1 MSAPAH
7 TRLGASSLILL
18 IVAFVA
24 AVILSNTLFK
34 GLRVDLTENNQY
46 TLSDGTKRILG
57 GIEEPVNLY
66 FFFSDQAT
74 ADVPS
79 LRDHATRV
87 REMLEEFADA
97 SRGKLKLELIDPVPF
112 SEEEDQAAQFGL
124 QDVQLAATPDPI
136 YLGLAGTNSIGDEEV
151 IPFFQPDRAET
162 LEYDI
167 AKLVS
172 GLAHPERT
180 VVGLVSGISMAG
192 DFDPQ
197 MQRMTPPWVVYEQA
211 RQMFEIR
218 DLGPSFESVPEDVS
232 VLWIVQ
238 PKNLSV
244 DTQYAIDQFVMR
256 GGRALIFV
264 DPLAAVDAT
273 VEPGMPQ
280 GMPPV
285 GQSSDLPALFKGWG
299 IAYEPQT
306 VVADAALALQLNAG
320 GGRPVRHYGY
330 LGIDPEHMSPSDVV
344 TTELGSMNAAMA
356 GALSAAEDSG
366 IGFEPLLTSSTD
378 AATLPASRFSFLPD
392 PSQLQQGFSASGDI
406 YVVAARITGTLKSA
420 FPDGAPAAEAPSNEP
435 EEGPAGVDA
444 EEPAADD
451 AEEPAANETEA
462 AADEDAS
469 DDAPE
474 DTAADGK
481 DDTHLAE
488 SSGPVNLVVVADVDL
503 LSDSLWVSVQNFF
516 GQQLATAFASNGAF
530 VVNAL
535 ESLAGSADLISVRS
549 RGSWSR
555 PFTRVDEL
563 QADAEARFLETE
575 QRLQQQLSETEQRL
589 GELQSTREDTGSL
602 LLTDEQQAEIDR
614 FIEQRAEIRKELR
627 AVQHG
632 LDEDIEALGTQ
643 LKILNIGLIPLLLT
657 FGTGFLLWRRRRRA
671 TP

>member
-1 MSAPAH
+1 MSAPVQH
-7 TRLGASSLILL
+7 RLGASSLILL
-18 IVAFVA
+18 LVAFVA
-24 AVILSNTLFK
+24 AVILSNTLLQ
-34 GLRVDLTENNQY
+34 GLRVDLTENNMY

-57 GIEEPVNLY
+57 GIDEPINLY

-87 REMLEEFADA
+87 REMLEEFEEA
-97 SRGKLKLELIDPVPF
+97 SDGKLKLEVIDPVPF

-124 QDVQLAATPDPI
+124 QDVQLSSTTDPI
-136 YLGLAGTNSIGDEEV
+136 YLGLAGTNSVGDEE
-151 IPFFQPDRAET
+151 IITFFQPERAET
-162 LEYDI
+162 LEYDL

-172 GLAHPERT
+172 SLAHPEQT
-180 VVGLVSGISMAG
+180 IVGLVSGVSMSG
-192 DFDPQ
+192 GFDPQ
-197 MQRMTPPWVVYEQA
+197 MQRMTPAWVVYQQA
-211 RQMFEIR
+211 QQMFEIR
-218 DLGPSFESVPEDVS
+218 NLGSSFESVPEDVS
-232 VLWIVQ
+232 LLWIVQ

-264 DPLAAVDAT
+264 DPLAAVDAM

-299 IAYEPQT
+299 ISYEPQT

-330 LGIDPEHMSPSDVV
+330 LGIDAEHMSSNDVV
-344 TTELGSMNAAMA
+344 TMELGSMNTAMA
-356 GALSAAEDSG
+356 GALAAADDKG
-366 IGFEPLLTSSTD
+366 ITLEPLYTSSTD
-378 AATLPASRFSFLPD
+378 AATMPASRFSFMAD
-392 PSQLQQGFSASGDI
+392 PTQLQQGFAPVDKEF
-406 YVVAARITGTLKSA
+406 VLAARITGTLKSA
-420 FPDGAPAAEAPSNEP
+420 FPDGAPATQAPTNETT
-435 EEGPAGVDA
+435 EGTDADAADEVDA
-444 EEPAADD
+444 EAD
-451 AEEPAANETEA
+451 AETDEA
-462 AADEDAS
+462 AAAPGDDSASSGESDAEAG
-469 DDAPE
+469 DDA
-474 DTAADGK
+474 G
-481 DDTHLAE
+481 HLAE
-488 SSGPVNLVVVADVDL
+488 SSGPVNVVIVADVDM
-503 LSDSLWVSVQNFF
+503 LSDSLWVAVQNFF
-516 GQQLATAFASNGAF
+516 GQQVATAFASNGAF

-589 GELQSTREDTGSL
+589 GELQASREDTGSL
-602 LLTDEQQAEIDR
+602 LLTDEQQSEIDR
-614 FIEQRAEIRKELR
+614 FVEQRADIRKELR

-632 LDEDIEALGTQ
+632 LDEDIEALGTR
-643 LKILNIGLIPLLLT
+643 LKVINIGLVPLILT
-657 FGTGFLLWRRRRRA
+657 IGTAFLLWRRRRRA

>member
-1 MSAPAH
+1 M
-7 TRLGASSLILL
+7 AS
-18 IVAFVA
+18 
-24 AVILSNTLFK
+24 
-34 GLRVDLTENNQY
+34 
-46 TLSDGTKRILG
+46 
-57 GIEEPVNLY
+57 IEEPVNLY

-151 IPFFQPDRAET
+151 IPFFQPEREET

-218 DLGPSFESVPEDVS
+218 SLGNAFESVPEDVS

-330 LGIDPEHMSPSDVV
+330 LGIDPEHMSSSDVV
-344 TTELGSMNAAMA
+344 TMELGSMNAAMA
-356 GALSAAEDSG
+356 GAVSAAEDSG

-392 PSQLQQGFSASGDI
+392 PAQLQQGFSASGNT

-420 FPDGAPAAEAPSNEP
+420 FPDGAPAAEAPSNAP
-435 EEGPAGVDA
+435 AEGPAGEDA
-444 EEPAADD
+444 EEPAADE
-451 AEEPAANETEA
+451 AEAPADDEAPAEETEA
-462 AADEDAS
+462 PAD
-469 DDAPE
+469 DDA
-474 DTAADGK
+474 AADGEEAAA
-481 DDTHLAE
+481 HLAE

-503 LSDSLWVSVQNFF
+503 LSDSLWVAVQNFF

-589 GELQSTREDTGSL
+589 GELQSAREDTGSL

-632 LDEDIEALGTQ
+632 LDEDIEVLGTQ

>member
-1 MSAPAH
+1 M
-7 TRLGASSLILL
+7 
-18 IVAFVA
+18 
-24 AVILSNTLFK
+24 LFT
-34 GLRVDLTENNQY
+34 GLRVDLTENSLY

-57 GIEEPVNLY
+57 GIDEPINLY

-74 ADVPS
+74 ADIPS
-79 LRDHATRV
+79 LRDLCDPRARDARGVRGRARRQAETRTH
-87 REMLEEFADA
+87 RPG
-97 SRGKLKLELIDPVPF
+97 SRSRRRRTRPRSSACRTCSSPRRRTRSIF
-112 SEEEDQAAQFGL
+112 
-124 QDVQLAATPDPI
+124 
-136 YLGLAGTNSIGDEEV
+136 GLAGTNSIGDEEV
-151 IPFFQPDRAET
+151 IPFFQPDREAT

-167 AKLVS
+167 AKVVS
-172 GLAHPERT
+172 SLAHPERT

-218 DLGPSFESVPEDVS
+218 SIGNNFASVPEDVS

-238 PKNLSV
+238 PKGLSI
-244 DTQYAIDQFVMR
+244 DTQYAIDQFVMH

-330 LGIDPEHMSPSDVV
+330 LGIDPEHMSSSDVV
-344 TTELGSMNAAMA
+344 TMELGSMNAAMA
-356 GALSAAEDSG
+356 GALSATEDSG
-366 IGFEPLLTSSTD
+366 IAFEPLFTSSTD

-392 PSQLQQGFSASGDI
+392 PSQLQQGFSASGDT

-420 FPDGAPAAEAPSNEP
+420 FPDGAPSADAPSNEP
-435 EEGPAGVDA
+435 AEGPAGEDVEEPAEDDA
-444 EEPAADD
+444 EGPAADD
-451 AEEPAANETEA
+451 GTPDDAAT
-462 AADEDAS
+462 DGEDA
-469 DDAPE
+469 A
-474 DTAADGK
+474 
-481 DDTHLAE
+481 THLAE

-503 LSDSLWVSVQNFF
+503 LSDSLWVTVQNFF

-575 QRLQQQLSETEQRL
+575 QRLQQQLSEAEQRL
-589 GELQSTREDTGSL
+589 GELQSAREDTGSL

-657 FGTGFLLWRRRRRA
+657 FGTAFLLWRRRRRA

>member
-1 MSAPAH
+1 M
-7 TRLGASSLILL
+7 
-18 IVAFVA
+18 
-24 AVILSNTLFK
+24 
-34 GLRVDLTENNQY
+34 
-46 TLSDGTKRILG
+46 
-57 GIEEPVNLY
+57 
-66 FFFSDQAT
+66 
-74 ADVPS
+74 
-79 LRDHATRV
+79 
-87 REMLEEFADA
+87 
-97 SRGKLKLELIDPVPF
+97 
-112 SEEEDQAAQFGL
+112 
-124 QDVQLAATPDPI
+124 QLAATPDPI

-151 IPFFQPDRAET
+151 IPFFQPDREAT

-167 AKLVS
+167 AKVVS
-172 GLAHPERT
+172 SLAHPERT

-218 DLGPSFESVPEDVS
+218 SIGNNFASVPEDVS

-238 PKNLSV
+238 PKGLSI
-244 DTQYAIDQFVMR
+244 DTQYAIDQFVMH

-330 LGIDPEHMSPSDVV
+330 LGIDPEHMSSSDVV
-344 TTELGSMNAAMA
+344 TMELGSMNAAMA
-356 GALSAAEDSG
+356 GALSATEDSG
-366 IGFEPLLTSSTD
+366 IAFEPLFTSSTD

-392 PSQLQQGFSASGDI
+392 PSQLQQGFSASGDT

-420 FPDGAPAAEAPSNEP
+420 FPDGAPSADAPSNEP
-435 EEGPAGVDA
+435 AEGPAGEDA
-444 EEPAADD
+444 EEAAGDDAEGPAADD
-451 AEEPAANETEA
+451 GTPDDAAT
-462 AADEDAS
+462 DGEDA
-469 DDAPE
+469 A
-474 DTAADGK
+474 
-481 DDTHLAE
+481 THLAE

-503 LSDSLWVSVQNFF
+503 LSDSLWVTVQNFF

-575 QRLQQQLSETEQRL
+575 QRLQQQLSEAEQRL
-589 GELQSTREDTGSL
+589 GELQSAREDTGSL

-657 FGTGFLLWRRRRRA
+657 FGTAFLLWRRRRRA

>member
-18 IVAFVA
+18 IVVFVA
-24 AVILSNTLFK
+24 AVILSNMLFK

-151 IPFFQPDRAET
+151 IPFFQPEREET

-218 DLGPSFESVPEDVS
+218 SLGNAFESVPEDVS

-330 LGIDPEHMSPSDVV
+330 LGIDPEHMSSSDVV
-344 TTELGSMNAAMA
+344 TMELGSMNAAMA
-356 GALSAAEDSG
+356 GAVSAAEDSG
-366 IGFEPLLTSSTD
+366 IGLEPLLTSSTD

-392 PSQLQQGFSASGDI
+392 PAQLQQGFSASGNT

-420 FPDGAPAAEAPSNEP
+420 FPDGAPAAEAPSNAP
-435 EEGPAGVDA
+435 AEGPAGEDA
-444 EEPAADD
+444 EEPAADEAEAPADDD
-451 AEEPAANETEA
+451 AAADGEEA
-462 AADEDAS
+462 AA
-469 DDAPE
+469 
-474 DTAADGK
+474 
-481 DDTHLAE
+481 HLAE

-503 LSDSLWVSVQNFF
+503 LSDSLWVAVQNFF